1 MSLPCGK
8 VSNML
13 LEKSRWQLLMVPER
27 MKQLGQIANDAQL
40 WMCLGVKVKFDDVK
54 RKSA

>member
-1 MSLPCGK
+1 MALEDEPAQWK

-27 MKQLGQIANDAQL
+27 MKQLGQIANDS
-40 WMCLGVKVKFDDVK
+40 LGVKVKFDAVK
-54 RKSA
+54 KKSA